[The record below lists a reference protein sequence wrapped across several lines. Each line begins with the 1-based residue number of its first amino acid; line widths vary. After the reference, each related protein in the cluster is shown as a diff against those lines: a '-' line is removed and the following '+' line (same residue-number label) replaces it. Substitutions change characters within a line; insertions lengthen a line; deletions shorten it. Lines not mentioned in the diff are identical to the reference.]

1 MDGAM
6 EREEGGSE
14 RRREGT
20 PERGRGTGRSEG
32 GKEIGMEVNF
42 KGCTLVWTLTNIQY
56 TLLKTTHNA
65 ALAHASLVLG
75 MIHSEHVGLFIL
87 CIVMRRSVLFDRW
100 MK

>member
-20 PERGRGTGRSEG
+20 TERGRGTGRSEG
-32 GKEIGMEVNF
+32 GKEIGREVNF
-42 KGCTLVWTLTNIQY
+42 KGCTLVWTLINIQY

-75 MIHSEHVGLFIL
+75 MIQ
-87 CIVMRRSVLFDRW
+87 CIYTLYCDAS
-100 MK
+100 